1 MDEPTRTP
9 TRATIR
15 HVSQRAG
22 VSIKTVSRVLNNE
35 RYVGAET
42 RARVQEAVA
51 ALNFRPNLAARSLAG
66 RRSFQIALVCD
77 NPSPNYVY
85 AMQTGIRDR
94 CEADGVRM
102 IAQPY
107 DRASQR
113 LVEEVEA
120 LIDASRPD
128 GVVLTPPA
136 SDDAAVLELLARRE
150 VRIVRVSPGTQAET
164 SASVSIDNQAAAREM
179 TAHLLSLGHR
189 RIAHI
194 AGHPDYATSA
204 QRRAGFEAALAE
216 AGIAFDPA
224 LVRTGFYDFPSGAA
238 AAESLLDLSDAP
250 TAIFA
255 ASDDMAAGALAAAH
269 RRGVAIPRDL
279 SVAGFGDDPLAGY
292 VWPPL
297 TTMRQP
303 VRDLAWHAADLLL
316 AADDAHEQRRLEHV
330 MVLRDSTA
338 AAAR

>member
-1 MDEPTRTP
+1 MTDGKPL
-9 TRATIR
+9 RATIK
-15 HVSQRAG
+15 HVSEHAG

-42 RARVQEAVA
+42 RARVQAAVD
-51 ALNFRPNLAARSLAG
+51 ALHFRPNLAARALAG
-66 RRSFQIALVCD
+66 RRAFQIALVCD
-77 NPSPNYVY
+77 NPSPSYVY

-107 DRASQR
+107 DRASPHLAEQI
-113 LVEEVEA
+113 EA
-120 LIDASRPD
+120 LVDTSRMD
-128 GVVLTPPA
+128 GIVLTPPV
-136 SDDAAVLELLARRE
+136 SDDAAVLDLLARRGIP
-150 VRIVRVSPGTQAET
+150 VVRVSPGFET
-164 SASVSIDNQAAAREM
+164 EDSAAVSIDNRGAAREM

-194 AGHPDYATSA
+194 GGHPDYATAA
-204 QRRAGFEAALAE
+204 QRRDGYLAALAD
-216 AGIAFDPA
+216 AGIATDPA
-224 LVRTGFYDFPSGAA
+224 LIESGSYDFPSGAA
-238 AAESLLDLSDAP
+238 AAERLLDLPQPP

-255 ASDDMAAGALAAAH
+255 GSDEMAAGALTAAH
-269 RRGVAIPRDL
+269 RRGLVLPRDL

-303 VRDLAWHAADLLL
+303 VRDLAWNAADLLL
-316 AADDAHEQRRLEHV
+316 TADREPEHRRLDHR
-330 MVLRDSTA
+330 MVVRDSTA
-338 AAAR
+338 APARR

>member
-1 MDEPTRTP
+1 M
-9 TRATIR
+9 
-15 HVSQRAG
+15 SQRAG

-42 RARVQEAVA
+42 RARVQDAVA

-136 SDDAAVLELLARRE
+136 SDDAAVLDLLARRE
-150 VRIVRVSPGTQAET
+150 VRIVRVSPGTHAET
-164 SASVSIDNQAAAREM
+164 SASVSIDKPDCRARDDR
-179 TAHLLSLGHR
+179 A
-189 RIAHI
+189 
-194 AGHPDYATSA
+194 SA
-204 QRRAGFEAALAE
+204 RAGA
-216 AGIAFDPA
+216 PPH
-224 LVRTGFYDFPSGAA
+224 RPYRRPSR
-238 AAESLLDLSDAP
+238 LRHQR
-250 TAIFA
+250 A
-255 ASDDMAAGALAAAH
+255 AS
-269 RRGVAIPRDL
+269 RGL
-279 SVAGFGDDPLAGY
+279 
-292 VWPPL
+292 
-297 TTMRQP
+297 
-303 VRDLAWHAADLLL
+303 
-316 AADDAHEQRRLEHV
+316 
-330 MVLRDSTA
+330 
-338 AAAR
+338 

>member
-1 MDEPTRTP
+1 MDEPPTTP
-9 TRATIR
+9 RRATIR

-35 RYVGAET
+35 RYVGADT

-120 LIDASRPD
+120 LLDASRPD

-136 SDDAAVLELLARRE
+136 SDDAATGDRSGPIVEAVMPDVGEDRALARLIEPLSGTVIARANTNYDAGVSLEELLAYEGKLFDTADTDHDGYLSMEELRPKGKDGERM
-150 VRIVRVSPGTQAET
+150 RGPGGPGP
-164 SASVSIDNQAAAREM
+164 M
-179 TAHLLSLGHR
+179 G
-189 RIAHI
+189 
-194 AGHPDYATSA
+194 GP
-204 QRRAGFEAALAE
+204 
-216 AGIAFDPA
+216 P
-224 LVRTGFYDFPSGAA
+224 
-238 AAESLLDLSDAP
+238 
-250 TAIFA
+250 
-255 ASDDMAAGALAAAH
+255 
-269 RRGVAIPRDL
+269 PR
-279 SVAGFGDDPLAGY
+279 
-292 VWPPL
+292 
-297 TTMRQP
+297 
-303 VRDLAWHAADLLL
+303 
-316 AADDAHEQRRLEHV
+316 
-330 MVLRDSTA
+330 
-338 AAAR
+338 